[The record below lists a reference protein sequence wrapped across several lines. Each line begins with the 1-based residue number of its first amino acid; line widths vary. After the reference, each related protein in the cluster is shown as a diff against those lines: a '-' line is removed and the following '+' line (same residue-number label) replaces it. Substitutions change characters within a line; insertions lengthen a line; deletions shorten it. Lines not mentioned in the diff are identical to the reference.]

1 MLLSRSF
8 PSACGAALSDEE
20 TQLARLLAR
29 PPVPPNPPLSHDDAV
44 ARMRAQMPLAE
55 KVDYA
60 TAILR
65 NNGSV
70 AELRTAVAAQVATW
84 RLKSRRCF
92 FRLNASHS
100 ISAPSVTLAGQ
111 TCPLVPLTF
120 LILDRY
126 AHPITSRGGFSGRY
140 RMFCLKTSSD
150 GRAHRL
156 RVTRARCVTRVSHL
170 HRSAHA
176 TFFSI
181 WTSTPWPHGR

>member
-84 RLKSRRCF
+84 RSHSKRWPTSWACWVCPPLGLLMGLLKLGRRWLATRAEKSRPGKRERS
-92 FRLNASHS
+92 RL
-100 ISAPSVTLAGQ
+100 
-111 TCPLVPLTF
+111 
-120 LILDRY
+120 
-126 AHPITSRGGFSGRY
+126 
-140 RMFCLKTSSD
+140 
-150 GRAHRL
+150 
-156 RVTRARCVTRVSHL
+156 
-170 HRSAHA
+170 
-176 TFFSI
+176 
-181 WTSTPWPHGR
+181 